1 MLDRAQLSIAE
12 GTMRASSVIVILAI
26 LIAAFLAWDAYD
38 NDGRYRKS
46 ALNEIE
52 HEMNGVFGR

>member
-1 MLDRAQLSIAE
+1 
-12 GTMRASSVIVILAI
+12 MRASSVIVILAI

-38 NDGRYRKS
+38 NDGQYRKS